1 MNRVRKLEIE
11 VKQLSRIVQEF
22 VMIEGACSAGIVTT
36 ETLKGGPPS
45 SELTYVLPGAKS
57 AVSFAVAIDQKTIP
71 PYLTKKDRLSYEQE
85 YLRVSAL
92 ASGIAFHLSKYLDQ
106 KGYPS
111 VPVADNCVYR
121 QESSGGLYD
130 YSPDIAHRYLAV
142 RSGVG
147 CMGLSGNIIT
157 KDHGAAIILAAAV
170 TTAALLPTDP
180 LPSEENYCDNC
191 CLCMASCVS
200 GFMHPKEKTHISLE
214 NYEFEYSKR
223 RHYGRCD
230 CVCSG
235 YTGLHSSGKWST
247 WSPGRHKIPESDDE
261 ITVEQARMIDRYAK
275 WPKAPG
281 GRYFF
286 LADDKLRISCG
297 NCQLVCC
304 QDKNERKIRY
314 KMLTESGVAVQNPDG
329 TIEAVS
335 PKTAEKILKNMPN
348 NRRILYENPE

>member
-1 MNRVRKLEIE
+1 MKKLSE
-11 VKQLSRIVQEF
+11 IVQEF
-22 VMIEGACSAGIVTT
+22 VIIEGACSAGIVTT
-36 ETLKGGPPS
+36 ETLAGGPPS
-45 SELTYVLPGAKS
+45 SDLTYVLPGAKS
-57 AVSFAVAIDQKTIP
+57 AVVFAVGIDPKTIP
-71 PYLTKKDRLSYEQE
+71 PYLAKKDRLTYEQA
-85 YLRVSAL
+85 YMRTTAL
-92 ASGIAFHLSKYLDQ
+92 AGGIAFHLSNYLGQ

-121 QESSGGLYD
+121 PESSGGLYGD
-130 YSPDIAHRYLAV
+130 YPDIAHRYLAV

-147 CMGLSGNIIT
+147 SMGLSGNILT
-157 KDHGAAIILAAAV
+157 KEHGAAIVLASTI
-170 TTAALLPTDP
+170 TTAELLPTDP

-191 CLCMASCVS
+191 RLCMASCVAV
-200 GFMHPKEKTHISLE
+200 FMHPKEKTHIRLGT
-214 NYEFEYSKR
+214 YEFEYSKR

-247 WSPGRHKIPESDDE
+247 WSPGRFNIPESDDDIKAE
-261 ITVEQARMIDRYAK
+261 LARMIDRHAQ
-275 WPKAPG
+275 WPESSG

-286 LADDKLRISCG
+286 YTDDKLRVSCA

-304 QDKNERKIRY
+304 PDKDERKTRY

-335 PKTAEKILKNMPN
+335 PEDAEKILKNMPDD
-348 NRRILYENPE
+348 RRILYEDIE